1 MAEVIVAVEEM
12 DSVSRAGPNLHYGQ
26 DCTYQL
32 PDTPLKRL
40 MEPDPWV
47 QTGEWVQHSQELQET
62 EDQFYQRTR
71 EPEIELR
78 DIRVEPEKRADHG
91 RRTAIEW
98 NQVMAKNQEAGQRKA
113 RSRSINWQNL
123 SAS

>member
-1 MAEVIVAVEEM
+1 MAEVIAAIEEM

-71 EPEIELR
+71 EPEIELQ
-78 DIRVEPEKRADHG
+78 DIRGELRKERTTGGEPP
-91 RRTAIEW
+91 
-98 NQVMAKNQEAGQRKA
+98 
-113 RSRSINWQNL
+113 
-123 SAS
+123 